1 MFHFFKKL
9 WHGETPGL
17 TASAIIIG
25 TASLA
30 SRLVGVLRDR
40 ALASTFGAGHELDAY
55 YAAFRV
61 PDLLYNL
68 IILGALSAGF
78 IPVFSEYLKKK
89 GEKEAWK
96 LAGQV
101 ISMIGVSMGFLC
113 VVMAI
118 TAPLI
123 VPPTVPGF
131 SPEQTQLTVN
141 LSRIMFLSPFLLGLS
156 AVMGGILQS
165 MRRFV
170 AFSLAPV
177 LYNLGI
183 IFGVLILA
191 PRFGLIGVAWGVV
204 IGAAAHLAVQAWV
217 VVGLGLR
224 YVPSPSF
231 KSEGVRRILL
241 LMAPRTVG
249 LAVAQMNLVILQV
262 FASTLPMGSVAVFN
276 LANNLQA
283 FPVSLIGI
291 SYAVAVFPL
300 LSANAVSG
308 DTKEFISI
316 LRQTVRKI
324 AFLIFPVTAL
334 FFLLR
339 PQAVRLV
346 LGAGQFDWDDTIRT
360 ANVLGIFLISLFAQ
374 CVVALVARAFY
385 AIQDTKTPLIIGMI
399 CEGINIA
406 IAALSYRTYGI
417 LGLATAFTVANSV
430 NALLLWLA
438 LRKRYGSLGERS
450 LVRPFTVSF
459 ISSAAL
465 IAIGYPIRQFLGTA
479 LPLETFFRVLLQA
492 GLTAFAGLL
501 AFIAVAWLLKSE
513 EIGEFAQLLNRKLFR
528 NKPQVQGAE
537 EGHGM

>member
-1 MFHFFKKL
+1 MFHFIKKM
-9 WHGETPGL
+9 WQGETPGL
-17 TASAIIIG
+17 TASALIIG

-40 ALASTFGAGHELDAY
+40 ALASHFGAGHELDAY

-61 PDLLYNL
+61 PDTLYNL
-68 IILGALSAGF
+68 LILGALSAGF
-78 IPVFSEYLKKK
+78 IPIFSEYLKKK

-101 ISMIGVSMGFLC
+101 ISVIGVCMGALC
-113 VVMAI
+113 IIMAV
-118 TAPLI
+118 TAPWI
-123 VPPTVPGF
+123 VPITIPGF
-131 SPEQTQLTVN
+131 NPEQTALTVQ

-170 AFSLAPV
+170 AFSIAPV

-183 IFGVLILA
+183 IFGVFFLA
-191 PRFGLIGVAWGVV
+191 PRFGLPGIAWGVV
-204 IGAAAHLAVQAWV
+204 IGAAAHLLIQAWV

-224 YVPSPSF
+224 SFYAPSL
-231 KSEGVRRILL
+231 KSEGVRRMLI
-241 LMAPRTVG
+241 LMAPRTMG
-249 LAVAQMNLVILQV
+249 LAVAQLNVVILQM

-291 SYAVAVFPL
+291 SYAVAVFPI
-300 LSANAVSG
+300 LSANVASNE
-308 DTKEFISI
+308 TKEFVATV
-316 LRQTVRKI
+316 RQTIRKI

-374 CVVALVARAFY
+374 CVVALLARAFY
-385 AIQDTKTPLIIGMI
+385 ALQDTKTPLVIGII
-399 CEGINIA
+399 CEVTNIA
-406 IAALSYRTYGI
+406 VAAMSYQRYGI
-417 LGLATAFTVANSV
+417 LGLAAAFTVANSV
-430 NALLLWLA
+430 NALALWIA
-438 LRKRYGSLGERS
+438 LRRRCGSLGERS
-450 LVRPFTVSF
+450 LIRSFTVAF
-459 ISSAAL
+459 LSSAAL
-465 IAIGYPIRQFLGTA
+465 VGVGYPIRQFVGTA
-479 LPLETFFRVLLQA
+479 LPLETFARVLLQA
-492 GLTAFAGLL
+492 GLTAFGGGL
-501 AFIAVAWLLKSE
+501 AFIGVAWVFKSE
-513 EIGEFAQLLNRKLFR
+513 EMTEFAQLLNRKVFR